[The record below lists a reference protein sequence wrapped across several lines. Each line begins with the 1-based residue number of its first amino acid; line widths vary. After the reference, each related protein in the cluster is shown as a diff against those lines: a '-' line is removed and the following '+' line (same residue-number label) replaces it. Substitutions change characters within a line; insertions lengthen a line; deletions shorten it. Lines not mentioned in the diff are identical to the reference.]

1 MRLLTRLLL
10 SHTMPILVMGA
21 ALGVML
27 VSLVRMTVLLGEVRE
42 RELGALQAGEV
53 LHRAGWSIELAM
65 RHGLAACEAGEA
77 PAVVTE
83 GLAARVTALEAALAA
98 RAAGVQEAMAAV
110 AQGYV
115 VLAQAV
121 LADGDACAGLR
132 STEHQARRW
141 RLDEQLTDAWVSST
155 SELHDAVARKDDEA
169 RRVGAAALSVGL
181 ATAIAALGL
190 GVLVAQRLSRLV
202 TEPLGDLARVAHR
215 VGEGDFS
222 VQASV
227 RGPLEVETLGA
238 EFDRMRARLAEL
250 DALKQGFL
258 ASVSHELRTPL
269 SKIREAL
276 ALLAEGVGGPLA
288 DKQRRLVSIARTACE
303 REIRTVSTLLDLSR
317 LRAGSAVKFQ
327 SGASVDEAVREA
339 VAEHADEAREA
350 QVTLEVQLAGEAPR
364 SVMDAAMV
372 ERAVANLVRNAL
384 GVSKAGQRVRVT
396 RDVVPALAGRRG
408 PFAVVTVAD
417 EGPGV
422 ALEIRQTVFD
432 AFVTQAVANSPKGV
446 GVGLGLALAREVA
459 RAHGGDLE
467 LVDTAAPGA
476 TFRLWLSLAED
487 GPGQG
492 SPAAARA
499 ETEVAA

>member
-21 ALGVML
+21 ALGVLL

-42 RELGALQAGEV
+42 REMGALHVGEE

-77 PAVVTE
+77 PASV
-83 GLAARVTALEAALAA
+83 GRALDARAGALERLLAQ
-98 RAAGVQEAMAAV
+98 RATGVQEPMATV
-110 AQGYV
+110 ARGYV
-115 VLAQAV
+115 ELARSVLAS
-121 LADGDACAGLR
+121 GDACAGLR
-132 STEHQARRW
+132 AGDNQSRRW
-141 RLDEQLTDAWVSST
+141 RLDEQLTDAWVAST
-155 SELHDAVARKDDEA
+155 SELHDAVALKDEEA
-169 RRVGAAALSVGL
+169 RRVGAAALSVGVL
-181 ATAIAALGL
+181 TALLALGL
-190 GVLVAQRLSRLV
+190 GVLVAQRLARVV

-222 VQASV
+222 ARAAVG
-227 RGPLEVETLGA
+227 GPLEVETLGR

-258 ASVSHELRTPL
+258 ASVSHEMRTPL

-276 ALLAEGVGGPLA
+276 ALLAEGVGGPLT
-288 DKQRRLVSIARTACE
+288 DRQRRLVEISRTACE
-303 REIRTVSTLLDLSR
+303 REIRTVSSLLDLSR
-317 LRAGSAVKFQ
+317 LRAGAPVRFQ
-327 SGASVDEAVREA
+327 AGASVDEAVREA

-350 QVTLEVQLAGEAPR
+350 GVELEVQLEGEAPR

-384 GVSKAGQRVRVT
+384 GVSQRGQRVRVT
-396 RDVVPALAGRRG
+396 REVRAGPGGRGG
-408 PFAVVTVAD
+408 PFVVVTVRD

-422 ALEIRQTVFD
+422 APEVRETLFD
-432 AFVTQAVANSPKGV
+432 AFVTRAVANSPKGL

-459 RAHGGDLE
+459 RVHGGELE
-467 LVDTAAPGA
+467 LVDEPGPGA
-476 TFRLWLSLAED
+476 AFRLWLPLLEGGRA
-487 GPGQG
+487 
-492 SPAAARA
+492 PAPSRPAS
-499 ETEVAA
+499 EVAA